1 MSNLQVPLAVV
12 SIEWLQENISHPNL
26 IIYDASWHMPA
37 SGRSGKSEWQEE
49 GIQNARFFDFDQT
62 ICADIST
69 NKDDLPHMM
78 PDENHFT
85 DCLQA
90 LGLNQDSAV
99 VIYDSLGLFSSPRA
113 WWMLKAMG
121 FSNCAIL
128 NGGLPAWKTAGNA
141 TSNGDDLANDSLPNE
156 SKGNFVARDV
166 KNKFCDANRVL
177 EAINEQNTS
186 ILDARPTPRFSGEA
200 EEPRAGLRKGHMPN
214 AKNLP
219 FPNLIV
225 NGSLKPVSELKSIFE
240 QLVSVDNSIVCSCGS
255 GVTACV
261 IALAATVA
269 GYDDI
274 SVYDGS
280 WSEWGLPSDLPVVTD
295 K

>member
-1 MSNLQVPLAVV
+1 MIDSTEKMINLQVPLALV
-12 SIEWLQENISHPNL
+12 SIEWLQENTGHPSL
-26 IIYDASWHMPA
+26 IMFDASWHMPA
-37 SGRSGKSEWQEE
+37 SGRNGKSEWQTEC
-49 GIQNARFFDFDQT
+49 IKNARFFDFDQS
-62 ICADIST
+62 ICAH
-69 NKDDLPHMM
+69 NKDLPHMM
-78 PDENHFT
+78 PDESDFT
-85 DCLQA
+85 ESLQA

-121 FSNCAIL
+121 FNNCAIL
-128 NGGLPAWKTAGNA
+128 NGGLPAWKAAGN
-141 TSNGDDLANDSLPNE
+141 TTGKGDDFIRYK
-156 SKGNFVARDV
+156 KGSFVARVV
-166 KNKFCDANRVL
+166 KNKFCDASRVL
-177 EAINEQNTS
+177 EAINEESTS
-186 ILDARPTPRFSGEA
+186 ILDARPAPRFNGEE

-219 FPNLIV
+219 FLNLIE
-225 NGSLKPVSELKSIFE
+225 NGTLKAASELIPIFE
-240 QLVSVDNSIVCSCGS
+240 QLVPPDNRIVCSCGS

-280 WSEWGLPSDLPVVTD
+280 WSEWGLPGDLPVVTD

>member
-1 MSNLQVPLAVV
+1 MINLQVPLAVV
-12 SIEWLQENISHPNL
+12 SIEWLQENTNHPNL
-26 IIYDASWHMPA
+26 IIFDASWHMPA
-37 SGRSGKSEWQEE
+37 SGRNGKSEWQTEC
-49 GIQNARFFDFDQT
+49 IKNSRFFDFDQS
-62 ICADIST
+62 ICAN
-69 NKDDLPHMM
+69 NKDLPHMM
-78 PDENHFT
+78 PDESDFT
-85 DCLQA
+85 ESLQA

-128 NGGLPAWKTAGNA
+128 NGGLPAWKAAGH
-141 TSNGDDLANDSLPNE
+141 TTG
-156 SKGNFVARDV
+156 KGHDFTRYEKGSFVARAV
-166 KNKFCDANRVL
+166 KNKFCDASRVL
-177 EAINEQNTS
+177 EAINEESTS
-186 ILDARPTPRFSGEA
+186 ILDARPAPRFNGEV

-219 FPNLIV
+219 FPNMIE
-225 NGSLKPVSELKSIFE
+225 NGTLKAASELKPIFE
-240 QLVSVDNSIVCSCGS
+240 QLVSPDNRIVCSCGS

-280 WSEWGLPSDLPVVTD
+280 WSEWGLPGDLPVVTD

>member
-1 MSNLQVPLAVV
+1 MNKLLVPQATV
-12 SIEWLQENISHPNL
+12 SAHWLNENITRLDL
-26 IIYDASWHMPA
+26 IIFDASWHMPA
-37 SGRSGKSEWQEE
+37 SGRNGKSEWKTDC
-49 GIQNARFFDFDQT
+49 IKNARFFDFDQS
-62 ICADIST
+62 ICAY
-69 NKDDLPHMM
+69 NKDLPHMM
-78 PDENHFT
+78 PDESDFT
-85 DCLQA
+85 ESLQA

-113 WWMLKAMG
+113 WWMLKSMG
-121 FSNCAIL
+121 FNNCAIL
-128 NGGLPAWKTAGNA
+128 NGGLPAWKAAGL
-141 TSNGDDLANDSLPNE
+141 TTGKGDDFKRYK
-156 SKGNFVARDV
+156 KGSFVAKVV
-166 KNKFCDANRVL
+166 KNKFCDAGTVL
-177 EAINEQNTS
+177 EAINEESTS
-186 ILDARPTPRFSGEA
+186 ILDARPAPRFNGEV

-219 FPNLIV
+219 FLNLIE
-225 NGSLKPVSELKSIFE
+225 NGTLKAVSELKPIFE
-240 QLVSVDNSIVCSCGS
+240 QLVTTDNRIVCSCGS

-280 WSEWGLPSDLPVVTD
+280 WSEWGLPGELPVVTD

>member
-1 MSNLQVPLAVV
+1 MSKLLVPQAAVSV
-12 SIEWLQENISHPNL
+12 DWLQENITHSDL
-26 IIYDASWHMPA
+26 IIFDASWHMPA
-37 SGRSGKSEWQEE
+37 SGRNGQVEWQVER
-49 GIQNARFFDFDQT
+49 IQNARFFDFDQS
-62 ICADIST
+62 ISAGNSDDI
-69 NKDDLPHMM
+69 NGLPHMM
-78 PDENHFT
+78 PNAHHFT
-85 DCLQA
+85 DALQT

-99 VIYDSLGLFSSPRA
+99 VIYDNLGLFSSPRA

-128 NGGLPAWKTAGNA
+128 NGGLPAWKAAGH
-141 TSNGDDLANDSLPNE
+141 TTDKGHDSTRYE
-156 SKGNFVARDV
+156 KGSFVARVV
-166 KNKFCDANRVL
+166 KNKFCDASRVL
-177 EAINEQNTS
+177 EAINEENTS
-186 ILDARPTPRFSGEA
+186 ILDARPAPRFNGEV

-219 FPNLIV
+219 FPNLIE
-225 NGSLKPVSELKSIFE
+225 NGILKTASELKPIFE
-240 QLVSVDNSIVCSCGS
+240 PLVSHDDRIVCSCGS

-280 WSEWGLPSDLPVVTD
+280 WSEWGLPGDLPVVTD